1 MNAEIVIFG
10 GTAHPG
16 LADEICSHLSVT
28 RSPTRI
34 TRFANDCLEV
44 QLQAN
49 CRERDVYLIQPLV
62 PPVQESLV
70 ELLLMADAARGAS
83 AARVTAVMSHYAYA
97 RSDKKSE
104 PRISIGGRLVADLLV
119 TAGVN
124 RVLTLT
130 LHSPEVHGFFSVP
143 VDHLHALRELTAH
156 FRRRDLSHTVVLS
169 PDLGYAKSAAA
180 FARRLGVPV
189 AAGSKERFS
198 DSEVSISAIIGDVAD
213 RDVIILDDEI
223 ARGTTVLELLSVLRR
238 QEVRSISIAC
248 THGIFADGALE
259 KLGAAEDVTEI
270 VCTNSVPVPITH
282 PKLTVLS
289 VAPALAEAIRRTHDG
304 QSVSV
309 LFEQ

>member
-10 GTAHPG
+10 GTAHPE
-16 LADEICSHLSVT
+16 LADEICRHLSVT

-130 LHSPEVHGFFSVP
+130 LHSPEVHGFFSVA
-143 VDHLHALRELTAH
+143 DDG
-156 FRRRDLSHTVVLS
+156 RDRPWHHGARAAYRAAQAGDRKSVV
-169 PDLGYAKSAAA
+169 
-180 FARRLGVPV
+180 
-189 AAGSKERFS
+189 
-198 DSEVSISAIIGDVAD
+198 
-213 RDVIILDDEI
+213 
-223 ARGTTVLELLSVLRR
+223 
-238 QEVRSISIAC
+238 
-248 THGIFADGALE
+248 
-259 KLGAAEDVTEI
+259 
-270 VCTNSVPVPITH
+270 
-282 PKLTVLS
+282 
-289 VAPALAEAIRRTHDG
+289 
-304 QSVSV
+304 
-309 LFEQ
+309 